1 MGDNCTKQS
10 GFMSFYYDN
19 LTVSDNITI
28 AVNDASS
35 YPLEATK
42 VLYKDNYMCVLAETA
57 SQETTIETLFSG
69 NIDLTVGTVFD
80 SPNGTVGA
88 MDNNTVLWTVLDNI
102 SSTTLNYF
110 YTEDNEIAN
119 TYPDNFTDNGATA
132 WHAGDNITR

>member
-28 AVNDASS
+28 AVNDESG

-42 VLYKDNYMCVLAETA
+42 VLYKDNYLCVLAETA
-57 SQETTIETLFSG
+57 AQETTLETLFRGGLS
-69 NIDLTVGTVFD
+69 LTVGTVVD
-80 SPNGTVGA
+80 APNGTVGA

-110 YTEDNEIAN
+110 YTEDNEGA
-119 TYPDNFTDNGATA
+119 TYPDNFTDDGATV